1 MKRYSMSG
9 HDPLQDAVAIF
20 VLLKGE
26 EDTLVDFGRKLVKRN
41 KTYAKTVF
49 TTEVGG
55 WTPFHA
61 FVLHGERK
69 MLKIALKAGVDV
81 NFPMGKPEGL
91 PGNCSPLHLAV
102 HRGDVS
108 VISVLISNGADV
120 NIRDD
125 TGRAPLYYASQKQ
138 NTLAVRTLVRAG
150 ADLRQCGR
158 EHKQSVSSESR
169 TNPIICFLACSG
181 LRR

>member
-1 MKRYSMSG
+1 MSG
-9 HDPLQDAVAIF
+9 NDPLKDAIALF
-20 VLLKGE
+20 VLLKR
-26 EDTLVDFGRKLVKRN
+26 EDDKLVDLGRKLVKKN

-49 TTEVGG
+49 ITEVDG

-61 FVLHGERK
+61 FVLRGERK
-69 MLKIALKAGVDV
+69 MVKIALKAGVDV

-91 PGNCSPLHLAV
+91 PGNCSPLHLAA
-102 HRGDVS
+102 HRGDIS

-138 NTLAVRTLVRAG
+138 NTLAVKTLVRAG
-150 ADLRQCGR
+150 ADLKDCDPQ
-158 EHKQSVSSESR
+158 HKQSIPSQNR
-169 TNPIICFLACSG
+169 TANPITCFLACSG
-181 LRR
+181 IRR